1 MPVTIIKEEDFRR
14 AKTIFKVEIDS
25 MDIKDW
31 EIAREMLYGQLIDE
45 NNKYRKF
52 VEIIKNKL
60 GFKNLDDKEFVE
72 ELMKGE

>member
-31 EIAREMLYGQLIDE
+31 EIARELLYGQLIDE
-45 NNKYRKF
+45 NNKYRKCI
-52 VEIIKNKL
+52 EIIKNRF
-60 GFKNLDDKEFVE
+60 GCKNIDAYEFVE